1 VCHTAGGN
9 AIQLVDT
16 SDLSEDEDALT
27 RALPAGTS
35 SSVRLAVVRL
45 ADPDGMVLLR
55 TFPSPAA
62 AIRYARQA
70 VGPDRYAAVLRP
82 GTVDGVLMTWRYDEA
97 QDRKDSR
104 NPGGVEA
111 GPPSRKAV

>member
-1 VCHTAGGN
+1 MQCF
-9 AIQLVDT
+9 DM
-16 SDLSEDEDALT
+16 SDFAEDEAALT

-35 SSVRLAVVRL
+35 SSVRVAVVRL

-55 TFPSPAA
+55 TVPSPAA

-70 VGPDRYAAVLRP
+70 VQPDRYAAVLRP